1 MIDSAPMPLDPAYF
15 ETRFRCDGPLPV
27 WPTRFAIISAHATTG
42 ERWDATREVTADAAL
57 HAALLA
63 RGAWMT
69 RVTGYSPTTE
79 HAEPSWAAA
88 IPFDAACDLGAT
100 FHQDAIYWVDGD
112 TLGVSR
118 CTGDR
123 TIVPVGAF
131 RARIDATD

>member
-1 MIDSAPMPLDPAYF
+1 MSLHPAYF
-15 ETRFRCDGPLPV
+15 ETRFRCDGPLPI

-42 ERWDATREVTADAAL
+42 ERWDAAREVTADAAL